1 MRRLFL
7 FLTLSGAI
15 ITTNAQQNIV
25 FSGTADPKFD
35 GEYVFIYNNALKEGK
50 DSVKIVDGKFTISRP
65 FKEASGYYFFSGYQ
79 YRKDHGYS
87 PFVVLVEKPS
97 TIHLA
102 TDMADFHNT
111 VITGSDAQHI
121 YDDYANKTG
130 SLDEAMFKTLY
141 DKYGKDYVESNNV
154 DTTTDKY
161 KSLIKDY
168 TVMSKQNNDTRE
180 QLAIGIIEAHPES
193 FASDYLLARI
203 STDLTLDELERL
215 YGTLNAAYLMTHVAQ
230 NVAENISGR
239 KKSAVG
245 SMVDDFSLNDPSDR
259 PMKFSSLKG
268 HYVLIDF
275 WGSWCRPCH
284 QAFPRLKALYSKY
297 HSKGFE
303 ILGLATE
310 TDTKA
315 WKKDIVKSDLP
326 WLQVV
331 DDNSHVSAKEFAIT
345 EYPTAV
351 LVDPQGKIIARFS
364 YNQEDLRD
372 EKIAALYQ

>member
-1 MRRLFL
+1 MRQLFL
-7 FLTLSGAI
+7 LLTLTGAV
-15 ITTNAQQNIV
+15 ITTNAQRDIV
-25 FSGTADPKFD
+25 FAGTADSRYD

-50 DSVKIVDGKFTISRP
+50 DSAKIVDGKFTITRP

-111 VITGSDAQHI
+111 LITGSEAQSI
-121 YDDYANKTG
+121 YDDYAHKTG
-130 SLDEAMFKTLY
+130 SLDDAMFKTLY
-141 DKYGKDYVESNNV
+141 GKYGKEYVDSNNV
-154 DTTTDKY
+154 DTTTEKY
-161 KSLIKDY
+161 RSLIKDY
-168 TVMSKQNNDTRE
+168 TAMSKQNNDTRQ
-180 QLAIGIIEAHPES
+180 QLAIEIIKAHAGS

-203 STDLTLDELERL
+203 STDLSLDELEKL
-215 YGTLNAAYLMTHVAQ
+215 YGTLNPAYSTTHVAQ
-230 NVAENISGR
+230 SVAENISGR

-245 SMVDDFSLNDPSDR
+245 SMVDDFTLNDPGDK

-268 HYVLIDF
+268 KYVLIDF
-275 WGSWCRPCH
+275 WGSWCGPCH
-284 QAFPRLKALYSKY
+284 QAFPRLKTLYSKY

-303 ILGLATE
+303 VLGLATE
-310 TDTKA
+310 SDTKA

-331 DDNSHVSAKEFAIT
+331 DDNSHVSAKQFAIT

-351 LVDPQGKIIARFS
+351 LVDPQGKIIARFA

-372 EKIAALYQ
+372 EKIASLYQ